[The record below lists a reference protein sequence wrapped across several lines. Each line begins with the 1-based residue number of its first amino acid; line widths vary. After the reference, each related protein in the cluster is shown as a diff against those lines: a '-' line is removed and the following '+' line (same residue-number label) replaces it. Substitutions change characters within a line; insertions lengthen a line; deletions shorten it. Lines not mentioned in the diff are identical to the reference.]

1 MTNSEIIF
9 QNRVFLMEQGVIKG
23 IEGTSLMW
31 KDEDGERE
39 ILMPEEIRT
48 FDDWKQSGYMVQK
61 GEHAVAKFQ
70 IWIPK
75 KGKKKDEE
83 QEEQEEEKRAGF
95 YKKVAFFFTADQV
108 KPIEEKGDG
117 HGKKKK

>member
-1 MTNSEIIF
+1 MTNAEIIF

-23 IEGTSLMW
+23 IEGQTIKY

-48 FDDWKQSGYMVQK
+48 FEDWKKHGYMVQK
-61 GEHAVAKFQ
+61 GQHSVARFQ
-70 IWIPK
+70 IWMPK
-75 KGKKKDEE
+75 KKNKKQDDPDDDGEKEE
-83 QEEQEEEKRAGF
+83 TAGF

-108 KPIEEKGDG
+108 KPIE
-117 HGKKKK
+117 